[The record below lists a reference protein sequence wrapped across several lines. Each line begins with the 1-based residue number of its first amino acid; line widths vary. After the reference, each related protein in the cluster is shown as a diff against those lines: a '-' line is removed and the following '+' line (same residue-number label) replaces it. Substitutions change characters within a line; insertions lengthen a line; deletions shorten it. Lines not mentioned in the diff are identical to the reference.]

1 MLKPLKLFFL
11 IVIMALLCT
20 DPILAGQA
28 SILLVRIKGTVLVA
42 SGQNGAWEP
51 GRLWLSLGKDTKIK
65 TLSHSSID
73 LLLNKGAI
81 VRVKGNSELVIK
93 DMLERL
99 ERQLSQA
106 TRGMCHAGTCRD
118 GIVIKL
124 LKGKALFYVSP
135 KFSNLPL
142 LVDTPI
148 GVAGVTGT
156 RFAIDLTYS
165 NRLYIAVFQG
175 HVIVW
180 PKNRARKAVLIGP
193 EFFTS
198 LKKGKIPSTPV
209 KMSVK
214 IRKRYEECLKL
225 HLGLDKNHAML
236 ETSGRYR
243 GTFSRGYSP
252 EVLSDFGPQRIYQ
265 PQDRENVVQ
274 TQQQRQTNST
284 NKSTITHHTESTNR
298 QSVKMNK
305 MDTSHHDIMDKHTM
319 TDHKTMDHSGMSDH
333 STIHERPRMNKMDT
347 SHHDI
352 MDKHTM
358 TDHKTMDHSGMSD
371 HSTIHER
378 PRMHE
383 TSSMSPSTGTPHGG
397 SRMHE
402 NHMTKDSGVSYPEHG
417 MGGRKR

>member
-51 GRLWLSLGKDTKIK
+51 GRLWLSLEKDTKIK

-81 VRVKGNSELVIK
+81 VRVKGNSELIIK

-106 TRGMCHAGTCRD
+106 TRGMCQAGTCRD

-274 TQQQRQTNST
+274 TQQQQRQANST

-305 MDTSHHDIMDKHTM
+305 MDTSHHNTMDKHTM
-319 TDHKTMDHSGMSDH
+319 TDHKTMDHSGMS
-333 STIHERPRMNKMDT
+333 N
-347 SHHDI
+347 
-352 MDKHTM
+352 
-358 TDHKTMDHSGMSD
+358 

-383 TSSMSPSTGTPHGG
+383 TSSMSQSTGTPHGG

-402 NHMTKDSGVSYPEHG
+402 NHMTKDSGASYPEHG